1 MHRRQAF
8 GFREGVIEQR
18 TGLHDLVEQSEP
30 ERGGRLVGL
39 RAADDGLE
47 MLRRCRE
54 PHDLEGD
61 GRERHADLELRNPDP
76 GGAFHHQPLVGG
88 CHQQTAAGDCMSIRG
103 GNHRSGMD
111 KDALERAVARNT
123 LIRMDVET
131 EPFDDEPSL
140 NGRKQQGDSDSP
152 PADAETRVEDWYFL
166 NTAKGRQSVAAIRQG
181 KLADLQGIVPEEARL
196 HVERPNIFV
205 LYEQNFGLMTSMIAD
220 QLRDL
225 ERSYPP
231 DWITEAMEIALL
243 NNKRHL
249 NYIRAILGRWETE
262 GKDEG
267 YG

>member
-1 MHRRQAF
+1 MTRQLP
-8 GFREGVIEQR
+8 GFVGFPDQKMLAVIVPDLFFVDLLPQIDDLPELKLTVYFFWLLNEQEGQMRFVRGDDMRSDR
-18 TGLHDLVEQSEP
+18 TLLQS
-30 ERGGRLVGL
+30 LS
-39 RAADDGLE
+39 LE
-47 MLRRCRE
+47 S
-54 PHDLEGD
+54 
-61 GRERHADLELRNPDP
+61 ELRS
-76 GGAFHHQPLVGG
+76 PLAVLE
-88 CHQQTAAGDCMSIRG
+88 
-103 GNHRSGMD
+103 
-111 KDALERAVARNT
+111 DALERAVGRNT

-131 EPFDDEPSL
+131 EPLDDEPSL
-140 NGRKQQGDSDSP
+140 NGRKRQGDSDSP

-181 KLADLQGIVPEEARL
+181 KLAELQGIVPEEARL
-196 HVERPNIFV
+196 YVERPNIFV

>member
-1 MHRRQAF
+1 MTRQLP
-8 GFREGVIEQR
+8 GFVGFPDQKMLAVVVPDLFFVDLLPQIDDLAELKLTVYFFWLLNEQEGQMRFVRGDDMRSDR
-18 TGLHDLVEQSEP
+18 TLLQSLSLESDLRSP
-30 ERGGRLVGL
+30 L
-39 RAADDGLE
+39 AALE
-47 MLRRCRE
+47 
-54 PHDLEGD
+54 
-61 GRERHADLELRNPDP
+61 
-76 GGAFHHQPLVGG
+76 
-88 CHQQTAAGDCMSIRG
+88 
-103 GNHRSGMD
+103 
-111 KDALERAVARNT
+111 DALERAVARNT

>member
-1 MHRRQAF
+1 MTRQLPGFVGFPDQKMLAVIVPDLFFVDLLPQIDDLAELKLTVYFFWLLNEQEGPLRFVRGEDMRSDQKLLTSLSVESDLRSPLAAF
-8 GFREGVIEQR
+8 E
-18 TGLHDLVEQSEP
+18 
-30 ERGGRLVGL
+30 
-39 RAADDGLE
+39 
-47 MLRRCRE
+47 
-54 PHDLEGD
+54 
-61 GRERHADLELRNPDP
+61 
-76 GGAFHHQPLVGG
+76 
-88 CHQQTAAGDCMSIRG
+88 
-103 GNHRSGMD
+103 
-111 KDALERAVARNT
+111 DALERAVSRNT

-131 EPFDDEPSL
+131 DISSERPSL
-140 NGRKQQGDSDSP
+140 NGQNEQGDDDSP
-152 PADAETRVEDWYFL
+152 TSEGESRVEDWYFL

-181 KLADLQGIVPEEARL
+181 KLAELQGIVPEEARL

-205 LYEQNFGLMTSMIAD
+205 LYEQNFGLMTAMIAD

-249 NYIRAILGRWETE
+249 NYIRAILRRWETE

>member
-1 MHRRQAF
+1 MTRQLP
-8 GFREGVIEQR
+8 GFVGFPDQKMLAVIVPDLFFVDLLPQIDDLAELKLTVYFFWLLNEQEGQMRFVRGDDMRSDR
-18 TGLHDLVEQSEP
+18 TLLQSLSLESDLRSP
-30 ERGGRLVGL
+30 L
-39 RAADDGLE
+39 AALE
-47 MLRRCRE
+47 
-54 PHDLEGD
+54 
-61 GRERHADLELRNPDP
+61 
-76 GGAFHHQPLVGG
+76 
-88 CHQQTAAGDCMSIRG
+88 
-103 GNHRSGMD
+103 
-111 KDALERAVARNT
+111 DALERAVARNT

-131 EPFDDEPSL
+131 EPIDDEPSL
-140 NGRKQQGDSDSP
+140 NGRKQKGDSDSP
-152 PADAETRVEDWYFL
+152 TADAETRVEDWYFL

-249 NYIRAILGRWETE
+249 NYIRAILRRWETE

>member
-1 MHRRQAF
+1 MTRQLPGFVGFPDQKMLAVIVPDLFFVDLLPQIDDLAELKLTVYFFWLLNEQEGPLRYVRGDDMRSDQKLLTSLSMESDLRSPLAAF
-8 GFREGVIEQR
+8 E
-18 TGLHDLVEQSEP
+18 
-30 ERGGRLVGL
+30 
-39 RAADDGLE
+39 
-47 MLRRCRE
+47 
-54 PHDLEGD
+54 
-61 GRERHADLELRNPDP
+61 
-76 GGAFHHQPLVGG
+76 
-88 CHQQTAAGDCMSIRG
+88 
-103 GNHRSGMD
+103 
-111 KDALERAVARNT
+111 DALERAVSRNT

-131 EPFDDEPSL
+131 DISSERPSL
-140 NGRKQQGDSDSP
+140 NGQNERGDDDSP
-152 PADAETRVEDWYFL
+152 TSEGESRVEDWYFL

-181 KLADLQGIVPEEARL
+181 KLAELQGIVPEEARL

-205 LYEQNFGLMTSMIAD
+205 LYEQNFGLMTAMIAD

-249 NYIRAILGRWETE
+249 NYIRAILRRWETE

>member
-1 MHRRQAF
+1 MTRQLP
-8 GFREGVIEQR
+8 GFVGFPDQKMLAVIVPDLFFVDLLPQIDDLAELKLTVYFFWLLNEQEGQMRFVRGDDMRSDR
-18 TGLHDLVEQSEP
+18 TLLQS
-30 ERGGRLVGL
+30 LS
-39 RAADDGLE
+39 LE
-47 MLRRCRE
+47 S
-54 PHDLEGD
+54 
-61 GRERHADLELRNPDP
+61 ELRS
-76 GGAFHHQPLVGG
+76 PLAVLE
-88 CHQQTAAGDCMSIRG
+88 
-103 GNHRSGMD
+103 
-111 KDALERAVARNT
+111 DALERAVGRNT

-131 EPFDDEPSL
+131 EPLDDEPSL

>member
-1 MHRRQAF
+1 MTRQLP
-8 GFREGVIEQR
+8 GFVGFPDQKMLAVIVPDLFFVDLLPQIDDLPELKLTVYFFWLLNEQEGQMRFVRGDDMRSDR
-18 TGLHDLVEQSEP
+18 TLLQS
-30 ERGGRLVGL
+30 LS
-39 RAADDGLE
+39 LE
-47 MLRRCRE
+47 S
-54 PHDLEGD
+54 
-61 GRERHADLELRNPDP
+61 ELRS
-76 GGAFHHQPLVGG
+76 PLAVLE
-88 CHQQTAAGDCMSIRG
+88 
-103 GNHRSGMD
+103 
-111 KDALERAVARNT
+111 DALERAVGRNT

-131 EPFDDEPSL
+131 EPLDDEPSL

>member
-1 MHRRQAF
+1 MTRQLP
-8 GFREGVIEQR
+8 GFVGFPDQKMLAVIVPDLFFVDLLPQIDDLPELKLTVYFFWLLNEQEGQMRFVRGDDMRSDR
-18 TGLHDLVEQSEP
+18 TLLQS
-30 ERGGRLVGL
+30 LS
-39 RAADDGLE
+39 LE
-47 MLRRCRE
+47 S
-54 PHDLEGD
+54 
-61 GRERHADLELRNPDP
+61 ELRS
-76 GGAFHHQPLVGG
+76 PL
-88 CHQQTAAGDCMSIRG
+88 AALE
-103 GNHRSGMD
+103 
-111 KDALERAVARNT
+111 DALERAVARNT

-140 NGRKQQGDSDSP
+140 NGRTQQGDSDSP